1 MTQSFLPT
9 QKSETESFIRF
20 NRSILRHSGL
30 RVILMCG
37 RAVPGLVLPKE
48 REETRLKLEAEWRK
62 SHRISEVLRFTSAI
76 TRTTNIHP
84 YAGDNGSVLTKVI
97 RDCMNEWKGIQEPL
111 TLKTLHPMTRLWLTL
126 RGFATDE

>member
-48 REETRLKLEAEWRK
+48 REETRLKLEAGE
-62 SHRISEVLRFTSAI
+62 SSRFLDIENNSIKRVFTLI
-76 TRTTNIHP
+76 PHP
-84 YAGDNGSVLTKVI
+84 ID
-97 RDCMNEWKGIQEPL
+97 EF
-111 TLKTLHPMTRLWLTL
+111 RL
-126 RGFATDE
+126 